1 MPPLDLGESILQEL
15 QAIHRRLDELQQ
27 SAAAAER
34 TWLTPSEMSK
44 LCGVTPRTLQTYV
57 QTGRISSFSYKK
69 EQQGKRFTYRYHK
82 ELALRDLG
90 A

>member
-1 MPPLDLGESILQEL
+1 MPPRDLGESILLEL
-15 QAIHRRLDELQQ
+15 QAIHRRLDEMQQ
-27 SAAAAER
+27 SAAVER

-44 LCGVTPRTLQTYV
+44 LCGVSPRTLQTYV
-57 QTGRISSFSYKK
+57 QTGRISSVSYKK
-69 EQQGKRFTYRYHK
+69 EHQGKRFTYRYHK